1 MTAFSLKQKYG
12 VLIGLGVLLLFIAGA
27 GAYRAITTL
36 LALIDAVA
44 PAPSVLAAAVGRVT
58 IMLAACFLSAL
69 FIALISAVFIRKEFE
84 RRRRTEERLS
94 RVLQTA
100 EQAGDL
106 IAIVEK
112 KGRIEYVNRAVEQ
125 TTGYAQ
131 KDLVGKRSKPWL
143 PWYTDAQVLQGIR
156 DTVLAGNPYRA
167 MVTCRKKNGDLFFL
181 QEHVTPL
188 KDSRGNIMRM
198 LSTAREITLQKN
210 LEDRL
215 DYLDKF
221 DPLTGVANRR
231 FFAERLSHEIS
242 RARRDGNRIS
252 VMIMDIDRFKYIN
265 DLFGGDV
272 GDEVLQRVAEILRSA
287 VSERDVVARLG
298 SDEFGV
304 IHLYDTQLI
313 DPASVAERIRHA
325 VSQKIT
331 IGGQDIVM
339 TLTMGVAMHPDNGGD
354 AKAVLKNADM
364 ALSRAKSQGRNTIQ
378 FFSADITNGI
388 QEFYLME
395 KRLFGALKN
404 DEYTVGY
411 QPLCDL
417 STKKVAGAEAL
428 IRWTN
433 SDLGAVAP
441 SRFVPTL
448 EETGM
453 IVDVGEWVL
462 RTACRQIR
470 DWKRSNRALSVS
482 VNLSHLQFRHR
493 RLVGMVADMIRD
505 LSIDPRFLTLELTES
520 ICIQDI
526 DFAISVLKKLKD
538 VGVAISIDDFGT
550 GYSSLSYIKR
560 LPIDNLKIDMS
571 FVRDVTKDP
580 DAASIITAIT
590 SMARSL
596 GLKTVAEG
604 VETEEQL
611 NILRLLRCDM
621 GQGFYFGPAVPAA
634 DFEKFL
640 MTTAG
645 SG

>member
-1 MTAFSLKQKYG
+1 MSALSLKQKYG
-12 VLIGLGVLLLFIAGA
+12 ALISLGVLLLFIAGA
-27 GAYRAITTL
+27 GAYGAISTL

-58 IMLAACFLSAL
+58 IMLAASFLAAL
-69 FIALISAVFIRKEFE
+69 FIALTSAIFIRKEFE

-106 IAIVEK
+106 ITIVEK
-112 KGRIEYVNRAVEQ
+112 KGRIEYVNQAVEQ
-125 TTGYAQ
+125 TTGFAQ
-131 KDLVGKRSKPWL
+131 KELVGKRGKSWL
-143 PWYTDAQVLQGIR
+143 PWYTDTQVLQTIR
-156 DTVLAGNPYRA
+156 DTVLSGNPYRA
-167 MVTCRKKNGDLFFL
+167 VVTCRKKNGDQFFL

-215 DYLDKF
+215 DYLDKY
-221 DPLTGVANRR
+221 DPLTGAVNRR
-231 FFAERLSHEIS
+231 FFAERLGHEIS
-242 RARRDGNRIS
+242 RARRDDRMLS

-265 DLFGGDV
+265 DLFGSEV
-272 GDEVLQRVAEILRSA
+272 GDEVLQRVSEILRSA
-287 VSERDVVARLG
+287 VSEPDVVARLG

-304 IHLYDTQLI
+304 IHLYGAQLI
-313 DPASVAERIRHA
+313 DPAAVAERIRHA
-325 VSQKIT
+325 ISQKIT

-339 TLTMGVAMHPDNGGD
+339 TLTMGVAVYPDNGKD

-364 ALSRAKSQGRNTIQ
+364 ALSRAKAQGRNTIQ
-378 FFSADITNGI
+378 FFSAEINNGI

-404 DEYTVGY
+404 DEYSIGY
-411 QPLCDL
+411 QPFCDL
-417 STKKVAGAEAL
+417 TTKRVTGAEAL

-470 DWKRSNRALSVS
+470 DWKRSNRALSVA

-493 RLVGMVADMIRD
+493 HLVSMIAEMIRE
-505 LSIDPRFLTLELTES
+505 LGIDPRFLTLELTES
-520 ICIQDI
+520 ICIHDI
-526 DFAISVLKKLKD
+526 DFAITVLKKLKD

-550 GYSSLSYIKR
+550 GYSSLSYVKK

-571 FVRDVTKDP
+571 FVRDVTMDP

-596 GLKTVAEG
+596 NLKTVAEG
-604 VETEEQL
+604 IETEEQL

-621 GQGFYFGPAVPAA
+621 GQGFYFGAAVPAS
-634 DFEKFL
+634 DFDKFL
-640 MTTAG
+640 VT
-645 SG
+645 